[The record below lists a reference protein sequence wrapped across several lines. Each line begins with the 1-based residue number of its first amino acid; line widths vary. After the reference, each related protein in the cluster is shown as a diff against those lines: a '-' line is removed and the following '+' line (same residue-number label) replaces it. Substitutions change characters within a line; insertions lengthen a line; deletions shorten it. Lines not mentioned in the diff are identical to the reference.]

1 MLLVLKRA
9 NYQFLFSS
17 ICEKKRQTN
26 NSIFNLISIT
36 ERFLLYFA
44 AALRE
49 QKKPVFNNNAPN
61 SSVHVNFHSFL
72 RSAALVF
79 LLLLLLWISQI
90 STKIC
95 CFYFSVSPLIS
106 LLVTIIIFIYLFSH
120 SHTNTRSPFLFA
132 SVQKKTIQ
140 KSPTSF
146 NRSRQF

>member
-1 MLLVLKRA
+1 MK
-9 NYQFLFSS
+9 
-17 ICEKKRQTN
+17 KKRQTN

-36 ERFLLYFA
+36 ERFLLFFA

-79 LLLLLLWISQI
+79 LLLLWISQI

-95 CFYFSVSPLIS
+95 CFYFCVSPLIS

-132 SVQKKTIQ
+132 SVQKKLYKKAQ
-140 KSPTSF
+140 L
-146 NRSRQF
+146 RSIVQDNFKAFLKYNF